1 MANAPAGAVI
11 GRRQRNRL
19 KPPSFNGIFMQ
30 NVTPML
36 ARKDEREREEPSW
49 SFPGGVVGF
58 VSWWVALAIPFLLY
72 GSNTLFFFLYTWPF
86 FLALLPVSVL
96 VGIATSVLLRGQ
108 LLWTMLITALLVICL
123 FWLLFTLLSGW

>member
-1 MANAPAGAVI
+1 
-11 GRRQRNRL
+11 
-19 KPPSFNGIFMQ
+19 
-30 NVTPML
+30 ML

>member
-1 MANAPAGAVI
+1 MH
-11 GRRQRNRL
+11 
-19 KPPSFNGIFMQ
+19 

-36 ARKDEREREEPSW
+36 ARKEDRDREEPSW

-58 VSWWVALAIPFLLY
+58 AAYWLALAIPFMLY
-72 GSNTLFFFLYTWPF
+72 GSSTLFFFLYTWPF

-96 VGIATSVLLRGQ
+96 VGIASSVLLRGQ
-108 LLWTMLITALLVICL
+108 LIWTILLTTLLVIFL

>member
-1 MANAPAGAVI
+1 
-11 GRRQRNRL
+11 
-19 KPPSFNGIFMQ
+19 MQ

-36 ARKDEREREEPSW
+36 ARKDDRDPEETSW

-58 VSWWVALAIPFLLY
+58 AAYWFALAIPFLLY

-96 VGIATSVLLRGQ
+96 TGIASSLLLRGH
-108 LLWTMLITALLVICL
+108 LLWMIVVTVAAVVCL

>member
-1 MANAPAGAVI
+1 
-11 GRRQRNRL
+11 
-19 KPPSFNGIFMQ
+19 MQ

-36 ARKDEREREEPSW
+36 ARQDEREREEPSW

>member
-1 MANAPAGAVI
+1 MH
-11 GRRQRNRL
+11 
-19 KPPSFNGIFMQ
+19 

-36 ARKDEREREEPSW
+36 ARKEDRDQEEISW

-58 VSWWVALAIPFLLY
+58 ASYWFALAIPFILY

-96 VGIATSVLLRGQ
+96 IGIAVSVLLRGHLIWT
-108 LLWTMLITALLVICL
+108 LLLTAVVVVTV